1 MGNSY
6 RKLFVFLCLIS
17 FTSIVWSQTSFN
29 SFTQQHRLGINNWQV
44 GIGRV
49 VLAEFNDASR
59 LVRKGLVSYQDGDI
73 TAAIKQW
80 ESALI
85 IFQRNNSSEKA
96 IIVRENL
103 ARAYHETRQGERA
116 IDYWKRIIAYYRQTK
131 NLRKVGRS
139 LTELAQ
145 VYSSMGQPKEAL
157 ILLCNPDNQINCSNQ
172 SAVQIAASVKDS
184 IGKAAALGS
193 LGDVNRLMGN
203 YEKSSAYLQESLA
216 IVEKINN
223 PELYSSL
230 LNSLGNTHISLAK
243 ENYRFWE
250 SVKARER
257 SETDEAKRFKVKAK
271 QEDAIALKY
280 LHQSSDIARKQNDS
294 QSQMRSLLRIIPIY
308 YRRESTV
315 KAKNSLDKATNLLE
329 SLPDS
334 RSKVYAA
341 IDLVNLMHL
350 LQTPKNKSHQSRW
363 DCVGRKSYPQ
373 EIPLL
378 NKAIKVAKKI
388 EDYRAESFALGTLGH
403 IYECRQQYPQALKI
417 TKEAI
422 LAAEQ
427 ELKAQDS
434 LYLWEWQI
442 GRIWKSKKEINK
454 AILAYEQATKTL
466 NTIRQDILTANR
478 DIQFDFRD
486 TIEPIYRELVALRL
500 SLEESVQAVNKS
512 LISQTRQENISRIL
526 KTIDSLKLAELQN
539 YFGNDCIITPFQ
551 EKTIQEIG
559 DTKTAYL
566 NTIILSNK
574 TVVILTLPNGRSR
587 LETIDI
593 KKQEI
598 ENKIN
603 EFRNNLESSRHRDD
617 EYNTKYAREFYNWL
631 VKPFIEEIQKSN
643 IKTLVFIQDGIL
655 RSIPMAALHDGEK
668 FLIQNYAV
676 ATIPSINLTDIRPLQ
691 KKKLR
696 ILALGLSKESKV
708 NAKIFD
714 SLKGVSEEINQI
726 LETIPGQK
734 LIDEDFTISG
744 LQKELNEE
752 SYPIIHIATH
762 GSFGTQQEDTFIITG
777 EKNPQT
783 GENKI
788 LNFNDLDKK
797 IRQNTRNRR
806 ILELL
811 TLTACKTAVGDE
823 RSTLGLAGVAVQ
835 AGAKSTIA
843 SLWAI
848 DDISTAQIA
857 VDFYSYLSK
866 NPNMTKAEALQ
877 AAQVEL
883 IEGKEIEG
891 RTFTHPAYW
900 SPLILVGN
908 WQ

>member
-17 FTSIVWSQTSFN
+17 FTSTIWLQTSLNF
-29 SFTQQHRLGINNWQV
+29 FTQQHRFGINNWQV
-44 GIGRV
+44 EIGRV
-49 VLAEFNDASR
+49 VLAESNDASK

-80 ESALI
+80 ESALS
-85 IFQRNNSSEKA
+85 IFQENNSSEKA

-103 ARAYHETRQGERA
+103 ARVYHETRQNERA
-116 IDYWKRIIAYYRQTK
+116 IDYWKRIIAYYRQTE
-131 NLRKVGRS
+131 NQVKVGRS

-157 ILLCNPDNQINCSNQ
+157 TLLCNPYNQSDCSNQ
-172 SAVQIAASVKDS
+172 SAVQIAFSAKDS

-193 LGDVNRLMGN
+193 LGDVNRLMGD
-203 YEKSSAYLQESLA
+203 YDKSSENLRKSLA

-223 PELYSSL
+223 PELHSSV
-230 LNSLGNTHISLAK
+230 LNSLGNTHINLAK
-243 ENYRFWE
+243 ENYRLWE
-250 SVKARER
+250 SVKAREG
-257 SETDEAKRFKVKAK
+257 SETEEAKIFEEQAK
-271 QEDAIALKY
+271 QQDAVALGY
-280 LHQSSDIARKQNDS
+280 MHQSLDIARKHNDN
-294 QSQMRSLLRIIPIY
+294 QSQMRSLLRVIPIY
-308 YRRESTV
+308 YRKGSTV

-341 IDLVNLMHL
+341 IDLVNLMHKQ
-350 LQTPKNKSHQSRW
+350 QTSDNKSNQSRW
-363 DCVGRKSYPQ
+363 DCIARKSYPQ

-378 NKAIKVAKKI
+378 NKAIKVADKI
-388 EDYRAESFALGTLGH
+388 KDYRAESFALGTLGH

-422 LAAEQ
+422 LAAEH

-500 SLEESVQAVNKS
+500 SLEESLQAGNKS
-512 LISQTRQENISRIL
+512 LIPQNRQENINGIL

-574 TVVILTLPNGRSR
+574 TVVILTLPNGISR

-593 KKQEI
+593 KSKEI

-603 EFRNNLESSRHRDD
+603 EFRKNLESSRYRDD
-617 EYNTKYAREFYNWL
+617 EYDTKFARELYSWL
-631 VKPFIEEIQKSN
+631 VKPFIKEIKNNN
-643 IKTLVFIQDGIL
+643 IKTLVFVQDGIL
-655 RSIPMAALHDGEK
+655 RSIPMAALYDGEK

-676 ATIPSINLTDIRPLQ
+676 AT
-691 KKKLR
+691 
-696 ILALGLSKESKV
+696 
-708 NAKIFD
+708 
-714 SLKGVSEEINQI
+714 
-726 LETIPGQK
+726 
-734 LIDEDFTISG
+734 
-744 LQKELNEE
+744 
-752 SYPIIHIATH
+752 
-762 GSFGTQQEDTFIITG
+762 
-777 EKNPQT
+777 
-783 GENKI
+783 
-788 LNFNDLDKK
+788 
-797 IRQNTRNRR
+797 
-806 ILELL
+806 
-811 TLTACKTAVGDE
+811 
-823 RSTLGLAGVAVQ
+823 
-835 AGAKSTIA
+835 
-843 SLWAI
+843 
-848 DDISTAQIA
+848 
-857 VDFYSYLSK
+857 
-866 NPNMTKAEALQ
+866 
-877 AAQVEL
+877 
-883 IEGKEIEG
+883 
-891 RTFTHPAYW
+891 
-900 SPLILVGN
+900 
-908 WQ
+908 